1 MYNVNIGYGDHMKN
15 KRAFTL
21 IELLAVIVIMGILLT
36 ITIPQ
41 LINNLKDKKDVAL
54 ETIKE
59 TIVSIGKN
67 YAIDNNIEAPFY
79 ISINDLCTEKYL
91 ECPVINPAT
100 NSDLVGY
107 VIMDLNNKPV

>member
-1 MYNVNIGYGDHMKN
+1 MYNVNIGYGDHMKD

-41 LINNLKDKKDVAL
+41 LIKNLKDKKDVAL

-67 YAIDNNIEAPFY
+67 YAIDKAW
-79 ISINDLCTEKYL
+79 EKD
-91 ECPVINPAT
+91 NPLFT
-100 NSDLVGY
+100 RVL
-107 VIMDLNNKPV
+107 